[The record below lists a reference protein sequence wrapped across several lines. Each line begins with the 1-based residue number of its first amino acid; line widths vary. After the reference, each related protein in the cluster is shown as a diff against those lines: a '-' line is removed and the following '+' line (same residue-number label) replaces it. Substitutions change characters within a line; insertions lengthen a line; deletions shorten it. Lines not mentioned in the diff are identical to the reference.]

1 MGAKVE
7 PVPNLIGESG
17 QALSPVSGRAAP
29 ARSVGRGV
37 LARADETGLTA
48 LGQVRRTT
56 RLEPEVGFRQSEPPW
71 GKSSHA
77 GRWMTSAA
85 EVVDGIKEANHA
97 HRDPIIYR
105 LS

>member
-48 LGQVRRTT
+48 LGHEDQFRPPSLNGGCRLGKTTFAELGGKEDDAPFAAVR
-56 RLEPEVGFRQSEPPW
+56 
-71 GKSSHA
+71 
-77 GRWMTSAA
+77 
-85 EVVDGIKEANHA
+85 
-97 HRDPIIYR
+97 
-105 LS
+105 